1 MKRNFWKTLLVCSLA
16 AALSSSDLLARGG
29 GGGGGGHGGGGGGG
43 GQGGGGGGGGH
54 PSGGGGGGG
63 GGHPGGGGGG
73 GGHPGGGLSGGGG
86 HPGGGGAGRPGG
98 GFSGGGGA
106 VHGASV
112 GGGGAA
118 AGMRAPSGGGAAG
131 GMHSM
136 GVARSPSF
144 SQPSGSGQLRSS
156 QGSGHMGSAGHI
168 GSAGH
173 NGPTGHIGSAGQ
185 VRSGGPQGTTGART
199 NSGIGNHSRNVNTV
213 NHQTFNNINNNS
225 NINNH
230 SQYRGN
236 WNGNYAGRGGYGGH
250 GGYGGY
256 GGYSGFGG
264 GFGSGLGFGLGMG
277 LGYGLLG
284 GYGGYG
290 WGGGYGGYGM
300 GYGGYGMGYGG
311 YGSYMGYN
319 SGYLG
324 YSNPY
329 YNNSYGSYGNYSYSQ
344 PIPVA
349 NPTSVVSGTGS
360 ACDQS
365 LDTAAEAFKQNNYDL
380 ALDTINKGIVQCPTD
395 AVLHEFRALILFA
408 KSDYQQAAA
417 TIHSV
422 LAVGSGWN
430 WTTLSGLYSG
440 VPIYTTQLRA
450 LEAFSKSNPQDA
462 AAHFLLAYHYMVD
475 GYPEAAARQL
485 KQVPNDRVAADVL
498 ALISK
503 PDPGQSVGAADH
515 PSPQPPADGIPTA
528 PAEAV
533 KPIDPSMVLGTWKA
547 SRDDGSQFELTL
559 TKESTFNWKFTLKG
573 KVEEFGGQYKFE
585 NNALALE
592 RKDGGVLI
600 AGLVADGTQ
609 KFNFKLL
616 GSPKEDPGLDFSK

>member
-1 MKRNFWKTLLVCSLA
+1 MKRSFWKTLIVCSLA

-29 GGGGGGHGGGGGGG
+29 GGGGHA
-43 GQGGGGGGGGH
+43 
-54 PSGGGGGGG
+54 GGGG
-63 GGHPGGGGGG
+63 GGHPGGGGF
-73 GGHPGGGLSGGGG
+73 SGGGG
-86 HPGGGGAGRPGG
+86 GRPGG
-98 GFSGGGGA
+98 NLSGGGGA
-106 VHGASV
+106 VHGAS
-112 GGGGAA
+112 
-118 AGMRAPSGGGAAG
+118 AGMRASPGGGNAG
-131 GMHSM
+131 GVHSA
-136 GVARSPSF
+136 GAARSPSF
-144 SQPSGSGQLRSS
+144 SQPHSSGQLRSS
-156 QGSGHMGSAGHI
+156 QGAGHI
-168 GSAGH
+168 GSAGQ
-173 NGPTGHIGSAGQ
+173 I
-185 VRSGGPQGTTGART
+185 RSGGAQGIAGART
-199 NSGIGNHSRNVNTV
+199 NGGPGNQSRGINTV
-213 NHQTFNNINNNS
+213 NHQTINNFNNNS

-230 SQYRGN
+230 SLYHGN
-236 WNGNYAGRGGYGGH
+236 WNGNYAGRGGYSGYRGY

-256 GGYSGFGG
+256 GGFGG
-264 GFGSGLGFGLGMG
+264 GLGTGLGLGLGFG

-290 WGGGYGGYGM
+290 WGGGYGGYGL
-300 GYGGYGMGYGG
+300 GYGGYGLGYGG

-329 YNNSYGSYGNYSYSQ
+329 YNNSYGTYGNYSYAQ
-344 PIPVA
+344 PIPVT
-349 NPTSVVSGTGS
+349 NPATTVSDSVST
-360 ACDQS
+360 CDQS
-365 LDTAAEAFKQNNYDL
+365 LDSAAQAFKQNNYDA

-440 VPIYTTQLRA
+440 VPVYTVQLRA
-450 LEAFSKSNPQDA
+450 LEAFSRANPQDA
-462 AAHFLLAYHYMVD
+462 AAHFLLGYHYMVD

-485 KQVPNDRVAADVL
+485 KQVPDDRIAADVL
-498 ALISK
+498 AMISK
-503 PDPGQSVGAADH
+503 PAPGQSASAGDH
-515 PSPQPPADGIPTA
+515 PLPQPPVDGVATTTTTA
-528 PAEAV
+528 PAV
-533 KPIDPSMVLGTWKA
+533 TPIDASMILGTWKA
-547 SRDDGSQFELTL
+547 TREDGSLFELTL

-573 KVEEFGGQYKFE
+573 KVEEFGGKYKFE

-592 RKDGGVLI
+592 RKEGGVLI

-616 GSPKEDPGLDFSK
+616 GAPKEDPGLDFSK

>member
-1 MKRNFWKTLLVCSLA
+1 MRPHFYAVF
-16 AALSSSDLLARGG
+16 ALSLILVVIPSNNALGYGPGVRVSIGPRGYIRG
-29 GGGGGGHGGGGGGG
+29 
-43 GQGGGGGGGGH
+43 
-54 PSGGGGGGG
+54 
-63 GGHPGGGGGG
+63 
-73 GGHPGGGLSGGGG
+73 
-86 HPGGGGAGRPGG
+86 
-98 GFSGGGGA
+98 
-106 VHGASV
+106 
-112 GGGGAA
+112 
-118 AGMRAPSGGGAAG
+118 
-131 GMHSM
+131 
-136 GVARSPSF
+136 
-144 SQPSGSGQLRSS
+144 
-156 QGSGHMGSAGHI
+156 
-168 GSAGH
+168 
-173 NGPTGHIGSAGQ
+173 
-185 VRSGGPQGTTGART
+185 
-199 NSGIGNHSRNVNTV
+199 
-213 NHQTFNNINNNS
+213 HQTINNVNNNS

-236 WNGNYAGRGGYGGH
+236 WNGNYAGRGGYGG
-250 GGYGGY
+250 YGGY
-256 GGYSGFGG
+256 GAYGGFGG
-264 GFGSGLGFGLGMG
+264 GFGTGLGFGLGMG
-277 LGYGLLG
+277 LGSGLLG

-329 YNNSYGSYGNYSYSQ
+329 YNNSYGTYGNYSYLQ

-365 LDTAAEAFKQNNYDL
+365 LDTAAEAFKQKNYDL

-440 VPIYTTQLRA
+440 VPIYTAQLRA

-485 KQVPNDRVAADVL
+485 KQVPNDRVASDVL

-503 PDPGQSVGAADH
+503 PDPGQSVGTTDH
-515 PSPQPPADGIPTA
+515 PSPQPPPMERQRLQRKRSSQSIRRWCSVPGRHLAT
-528 PAEAV
+528 
-533 KPIDPSMVLGTWKA
+533 MVPNL
-547 SRDDGSQFELTL
+547 
-559 TKESTFNWKFTLKG
+559 N
-573 KVEEFGGQYKFE
+573 
-585 NNALALE
+585 
-592 RKDGGVLI
+592 
-600 AGLVADGTQ
+600 
-609 KFNFKLL
+609 
-616 GSPKEDPGLDFSK
+616 